1 VTDLGASVAP
11 RPAPATVLP
20 PAAAEAGRLRR
31 FSALALLAVA
41 VPLAGWMVGAAV
53 GQPGLYNDFHSYWY
67 AGRLLAAGGSPYD
80 LAALRDL
87 AARSGDTFMVG
98 TGFSYPLPFAFV
110 MLPLAAL
117 PFGSAIVIFN
127 AISLAAFGAA
137 VALWL
142 VHVHPLASPRS
153 LGIAALLAGAF
164 PPVTGSVLNGQVNL
178 LVVGALAMGALAVL
192 RPATRAWLG
201 ATTIG
206 LAAIVKLVP
215 GAVVLPL
222 WLAGR
227 RSAVGGIL
235 AGAGIPLLL
244 ASILRP
250 RAALESDA
258 LAALFAPD
266 PFVTNQSVNGFVGR
280 LVLSTDRMT
289 ALAPAAFD
297 PLPVAVVMT
306 VALAGLTIG
315 LIWRCRGRLADR
327 PGLAVAFALV
337 LVGATAGAPKT
348 SFWNEVL
355 VLPAVGLLLAVA
367 APRLTWAELAPVER
381 RLLAAW
387 WLSCLTQ
394 PIVWLSLPRQPGPE
408 NAVIV
413 LLGSL
418 ALYGS
423 LALWWLLARR
433 LLRPAQSAVAQPRVV
448 TAGPVRS

>member
-1 VTDLGASVAP
+1 LTDVGASGAP
-11 RPAPATVLP
+11 RPASATVQP
-20 PAAAEAGRLRR
+20 PAASDAGRFRQL
-31 FSALALLAVA
+31 STLALLAVA
-41 VPLAGWMVGAAV
+41 VPLAGWIAGAVIGPA
-53 GQPGLYNDFHSYWY
+53 GLYNDFHSYWY

-80 LAALRDL
+80 LGALRDL
-87 AARSGDTFMVG
+87 AAREGDTFMVG
-98 TGFSYPLPFAFV
+98 TGFSYPLPFAFA
-110 MLPLAAL
+110 MLPFAAL
-117 PFGSAIVIFN
+117 PFGSAVAIFN
-127 AISLAAFGAA
+127 AISLAVFGLA

-142 VHVHPLASPRS
+142 VQVHPFASRRS

-178 LVVGALAMGALAVL
+178 LVVGALAMGALAML
-192 RPATRAWLG
+192 RPGARSWLG
-201 ATTIG
+201 ASTIG

-222 WLAGR
+222 WLSGR
-227 RSAVGGIL
+227 RWAVAGIL
-235 AGAGIPLLL
+235 AGAGIPMLL
-244 ASILRP
+244 ASVLRP

-258 LAALFAPD
+258 LTALFAPD

-289 ALAPAAFD
+289 ALAPATFD
-297 PLPVAVVMT
+297 PLPLAIALT

-315 LIWRCRGRLADR
+315 LVWRCRGRLADQ

-337 LVGATAGAPKT
+337 LVGATAGAPKA
-348 SFWNEVL
+348 SFWNESL

-381 RLLAAW
+381 WLLAAW
-387 WLSCLTQ
+387 WLSCLVQ
-394 PIVWLSLPRQPGPE
+394 PVVWLFGRHEPGLE
-408 NAVIV
+408 NAAIV

-433 LLRPAQSAVAQPRVV
+433 LLRLERSEAARPLVV